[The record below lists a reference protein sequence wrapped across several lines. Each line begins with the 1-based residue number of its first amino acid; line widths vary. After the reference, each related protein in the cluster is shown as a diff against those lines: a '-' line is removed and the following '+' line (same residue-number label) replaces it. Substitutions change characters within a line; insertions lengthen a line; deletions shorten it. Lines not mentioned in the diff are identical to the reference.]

1 MGSKIL
7 KNVLWGAGNNCAPVL
22 FSLAVLGIYVDLIC
36 DADVKKQGLRFCNK
50 IVVSPEQILRNSA
63 DYHII
68 ITVDNEEVLR
78 EILATMHE
86 NSISTY
92 TRWNDIEG
100 LVFVKNTKLIKS
112 LVRMYVY
119 NIIRDSQSKKLVI
132 YGRGL
137 EAIEMKHLLRMLD
150 VQIEYIVDDVQSEC
164 EQMGI
169 VIKPVYDLLYEEED
183 QIKVIVTANKEKQ
196 CDILEKMGLRKGS
209 QYDFISAYN
218 YEQKMRYI
226 VDTTLGYNFV
236 SNGNMDR
243 PGIVEL
249 GESGGITL
257 VLIGGSTTDEM
268 LFPFRSWGYFLTDK
282 LKQNGYK
289 VKVLNGGCGG
299 YRSSQELVK
308 IIRDII
314 PIKPDIIVSYT
325 GYNDSHMS
333 LWDKEK
339 QYPFI
344 HPYQKEVFEQV
355 SENIA
360 YSGSCSKLSSENYT
374 MGISDE
380 RPRWYRFT
388 DNIKMINSICNRFG
402 IAYKAFL
409 QPCLITKKKNKQD
422 MELNMHLGFSN
433 QDMEASA
440 VFYKNV
446 IQVKPDCMEDVTCL
460 FDNESDIYLDICHV
474 TEHGNEVIAQYMYE
488 YLTEKGLIKK

>member
-92 TRWNDIEG
+92 TRC
-100 LVFVKNTKLIKS
+100 
-112 LVRMYVY
+112 
-119 NIIRDSQSKKLVI
+119 
-132 YGRGL
+132 RGL

-402 IAYKAFL
+402 IAYKAL
-409 QPCLITKKKNKQD
+409 
-422 MELNMHLGFSN
+422 
-433 QDMEASA
+433 
-440 VFYKNV
+440 
-446 IQVKPDCMEDVTCL
+446 
-460 FDNESDIYLDICHV
+460 
-474 TEHGNEVIAQYMYE
+474 
-488 YLTEKGLIKK
+488 